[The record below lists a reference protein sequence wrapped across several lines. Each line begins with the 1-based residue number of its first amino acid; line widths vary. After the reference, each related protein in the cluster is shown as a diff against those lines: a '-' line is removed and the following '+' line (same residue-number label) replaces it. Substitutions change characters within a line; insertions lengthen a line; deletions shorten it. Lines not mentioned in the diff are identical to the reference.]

1 MITQVLYYQGP
12 RSVLRLSMTKV
23 QRLEREIEELTRD
36 ELAAFR
42 KWFQEYDS
50 AAWDG
55 QIGQDVAAGKFD
67 KLAEKALADHK
78 AGKTKEI

>member
-1 MITQVLYYQGP
+1 
-12 RSVLRLSMTKV
+12 MTKV

-50 AAWDG
+50 AVWDE
-55 QIGQDVAAGKFD
+55 QIEQDALAGRFD

-78 AGKTKEI
+78 AGRTKEI

>member
-1 MITQVLYYQGP
+1 
-12 RSVLRLSMTKV
+12 MTRV
-23 QRLEREIEELTRD
+23 QKLAREIEELSAS

-50 AAWDG
+50 AVWDE
-55 QIGQDVAAGKFD
+55 QIERDAIEGKLD

-78 AGKTKEI
+78 AGRTREM

>member
-1 MITQVLYYQGP
+1 
-12 RSVLRLSMTKV
+12 MTKV

-42 KWFQEYDS
+42 KWFQKYDS
-50 AAWDG
+50 AMWDE
-55 QIGQDVAAGKFD
+55 QIEQDARAGKLD

-78 AGKTKEI
+78 AGRTQEL

>member
-1 MITQVLYYQGP
+1 MGQPL
-12 RSVLRLSMTKV
+12 TKI
-23 QRLEREIEELTRD
+23 QRLEREVEALTRD

-50 AAWDG
+50 AAWDE
-55 QIGQDVAAGKFD
+55 QIEQDASAGKLD

-78 AGKTKEI
+78 AGRTKEI